1 MKHTSMHETKEES
14 KEVTPNQVIKEEMKK
29 TNKHTRNL
37 GRINKHAWNQG
48 RKQTS
53 NEAKRENKE
62 T

>member
-1 MKHTSMHETKEES
+1 MHETKEES
-14 KEVTPNQVIKEEMKK
+14 KEVTANQVTKEEMKK